1 MTFYKLLLFL
11 RQYIVIAN
19 PVTVTMSK
27 ILHIT
32 TTTINHDVFTKSN
45 YSLTTTGVVLL
56 VVITMGLVS
65 FIK

>member
-1 MTFYKLLLFL
+1 M
-11 RQYIVIAN
+11 AN
-19 PVTVTMSK
+19 PVIVTMSK

-65 FIK
+65 FMK